1 MKKLTTVGALAL
13 CTLLAGCSHTEATTT
28 LTAIKHPDARIRIY
42 NIDALPTAPVSIGT
56 TTITRAQL
64 QRGVLVDDPDAALK
78 AVTGKQQPMLI
89 DDSIS
94 AWGGSRLWLLRC
106 VTEKCSGTD
115 NLLRADLYIYR
126 LPAPQDTLAYS
137 FHASTTEP
145 SGDVATWSRSL
156 HPELAI
162 AYHPGKTLMIGDTV
176 APANK
181 SAMITFIT
189 PTSH

>member
-13 CTLLAGCSHTEATTT
+13 CTLLSGCSHTEATTT
-28 LTAIKHPDARIRIY
+28 LTAIKHPDARIQIY
-42 NIDALPTAPVSIGT
+42 NIDALPTAPVRLGN
-56 TTITRAQL
+56 TTITRTQL

-78 AVTGKQQPMLI
+78 AVAGKQQPTLI

-94 AWGGSRLWLLRC
+94 AWGGSI
-106 VTEKCSGTD
+106 TEKRSGTD

-126 LPAPQDTLAYS
+126 LPTPQDTLAYS

-181 SAMITFIT
+181 SAMIAFIT